1 VSRAARSML
10 NRGAAH
16 ETAAR
21 SHAPRR
27 AGRSWPTQ
35 PRDAAQMDEAAKA
48 WQRTAS
54 ITTDLGE
61 RSRCVA
67 NGVLCLRYAQ
77 GRGAEPSPTDGR
89 TVPST
94 R

>member
-1 VSRAARSML
+1 
-10 NRGAAH
+10 
-16 ETAAR
+16 
-21 SHAPRR
+21 
-27 AGRSWPTQ
+27 
-35 PRDAAQMDEAAKA
+35 MDEAGKA

-54 ITTDLGE
+54 LTTDPAE
-61 RSRCVA
+61 KSRCVA

-77 GRGAEPSPTDGR
+77 GQGRGAEPSPTDVR

>member
-1 VSRAARSML
+1 
-10 NRGAAH
+10 
-16 ETAAR
+16 
-21 SHAPRR
+21 
-27 AGRSWPTQ
+27 
-35 PRDAAQMDEAAKA
+35 MDEAGKA

-54 ITTDLGE
+54 LTTDLGE
-61 RSRCVA
+61 RARCVA

-77 GRGAEPSPTDGR
+77 GRGAEPSLTDGR

>member
-1 VSRAARSML
+1 
-10 NRGAAH
+10 
-16 ETAAR
+16 
-21 SHAPRR
+21 
-27 AGRSWPTQ
+27 
-35 PRDAAQMDEAAKA
+35 MDEAGKA

-54 ITTDLGE
+54 LTTDLGE
-61 RSRCVA
+61 RARCVA
-67 NGVLCLRYAQ
+67 NGVLCLKYAQ

>member
-1 VSRAARSML
+1 MLNHGTHEAAVDSRAAPSR
-10 NRGAAH
+10 
-16 ETAAR
+16 
-21 SHAPRR
+21 
-27 AGRSWPTQ
+27 GRSWPTQ
-35 PRDAAQMDEAAKA
+35 PRDAAQMDEAGKA

-54 ITTDLGE
+54 LTTDPAE
-61 RSRCVA
+61 KSRCVA

-77 GRGAEPSPTDGR
+77 GRGAEPSPTDVR